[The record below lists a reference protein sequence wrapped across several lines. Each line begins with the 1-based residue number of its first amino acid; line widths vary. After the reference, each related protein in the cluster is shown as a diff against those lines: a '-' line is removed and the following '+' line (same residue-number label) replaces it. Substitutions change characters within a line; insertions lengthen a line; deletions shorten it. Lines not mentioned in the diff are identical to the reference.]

1 MNETPFKFTSEEK
14 EQTLQILERLRTAV
28 GDTFKPGDEQHLRE
42 DIQHAF
48 INHQIKRNVFGMN
61 PILAA
66 LQTAEIAVNEIG
78 LKRDGIIA
86 ILMQTSV
93 DPDGY
98 QTIEEIQKK
107 YGDSVA
113 HIISGL
119 LRIHDLYKRNP
130 IIESENFRNLLISFS
145 EDMRVILIMIADRV
159 NVMRQIR
166 DTEQKEAKHEVSEE
180 AKRPLCP
187 TRPQTGDSTN

>member
-93 DPDGY
+93 IDGY

-145 EDMRVILIMIADRV
+145 LGASRI
-159 NVMRQIR
+159 IR
-166 DTEQKEAKHEVSEE
+166 M
-180 AKRPLCP
+180 AKRSYTPSKAHFCFFIFCQIEWILLV
-187 TRPQTGDSTN
+187 RPFM